1 MDQTYNNHYFF
12 AGFTLDV
19 SRRQLLSPEGQAV
32 TLSVRAFDTLLA
44 LIRSKGEVVSKAELM
59 ESVWPGLV
67 VEDNNVSQ
75 AIFSLRKALAD
86 SRSDSRIIRTVPGK
100 GYSFVAPLEKLPQE
114 PTSNSGSSE
123 TVAHSQAA
131 PAQSQ
136 NTPGEARHG
145 LFWWSWHPAL
155 GLISLL
161 LAILG
166 LASMVFVYLDRQP
179 GAAALSAEA
188 RSVQTAVE
196 EQQARPPALLRNS
209 IAVFPFSIVN
219 ARDPDSEFF
228 ALGLNDE
235 LVNQLASIRSL
246 NIIARRSTQI
256 LLEQGLSIEEIAQ
269 RIGVESVLT
278 GTVMFLNE
286 RARVSLQLLDPR
298 KGVTLWADS
307 YNTDVADIA
316 ELVAVQRDIA
326 LNAAR
331 ALEAG
336 VDKQEEIALGEL
348 PTASFAAYRYNLAA
362 RHAYYSGDFK
372 KAWDLGKQSM
382 LLDGNYYDALYNF
395 ASVNTVLL
403 GASLPGM
410 TAQDH
415 RVLAMDTANRMIK
428 LAPGRTEG
436 YALKAAIHSTNRE
449 WHAVRQEMDH
459 LERLEATLADQR
471 FLGSVL
477 LSLGDFEGAI
487 AILEANLQVEPV
499 DLYARGFL
507 MMAHEMVGNRFR
519 SRQEYALGEELSSVW
534 WGDNVNIFLA
544 MGRDESLSDVAD
556 VRGISPQLSAM
567 LHKLN
572 EGRGDELR
580 TSLHELAD
588 NGGPARPEALY
599 YSAIA
604 AQLGDH
610 ELSLA
615 LLSHAVQDVWLRIH
629 WVWLPVFDE
638 VRKLAGFRELLRESG
653 LVAYWQTYGW
663 PEMCRPEGDTFHCD
677 WTAYP

>member
-1 MDQTYNNHYFF
+1 MDDIYNNYYIF

-19 SRRQLLSPEGQAV
+19 RGRQLLSPEGQTL
-32 TLSVRAFDTLLA
+32 TLSSRAFDTLLA
-44 LIRSKGEVVSKAELM
+44 LIRSKGEVLSKEELM

-67 VEDNNVSQ
+67 VEDNNVNQ

-86 SRSDSRIIRTVPGK
+86 SRSDSRIIRTVSGK
-100 GYSFVAPLEKLPQE
+100 GYSFVAPLE
-114 PTSNSGSSE
+114 NSRSSE
-123 TVAHSQAA
+123 RPV
-131 PAQSQ
+131 PAQAVQPQAVQPPS
-136 NTPGEARHG
+136 TDEARRAMP
-145 LFWWSWHPAL
+145 WRSWHPAGALVSLLVVML
-155 GLISLL
+155 GLV
-161 LAILG
+161 
-166 LASMVFVYLDRQP
+166 SMVSVYLNRQP
-179 GAAALSAEA
+179 EAALMSAQA
-188 RSVQTAVE
+188 RSVQTSVDE
-196 EQQARPPALLRNS
+196 EQRIQPATLLHNS
-209 IAVFPFSIVN
+209 IAVFPFSILN
-219 ARDPDSEFF
+219 GRGPDSEFF

-256 LLEQGLSIEEIAQ
+256 LLEQGLSIEEIAE

-278 GTVMFLNE
+278 GTVMFSNE

-307 YNTDVADIA
+307 YDTNMADIA
-316 ELVAVQRDIA
+316 ELVAVQSDIA

-336 VDKQEEIALGEL
+336 VDKQEERALGEL

-362 RHAYYSGDFK
+362 RHAYYFGDFK
-372 KAWDLGKQSM
+372 KAWDLGKQSIG
-382 LLDGNYYDALYNF
+382 LDGNYYDALYNF

-415 RVLAMDTANRMIK
+415 RVLAMDTVNRMIQ
-428 LAPGRTEG
+428 LAPNRIEG

-449 WHAVRQEMDH
+449 WHAVRQEMDR

-477 LSLGDFEGAI
+477 LALGDLEGAI

-507 MMAHEMVGNRFR
+507 MMAHEMAGNRFR

-534 WGDNVNIFLA
+534 WGDNVNLFLA
-544 MGRDESLSDVAD
+544 MGREEPLLDVAD
-556 VRGISPQLSAM
+556 VRGISPQLVAM
-567 LHKLN
+567 LHQFN
-572 EGRGDELR
+572 EKRGDALR
-580 TSLHELAD
+580 TALQELARSD
-588 NGGPARPEALY
+588 GPARPEALY

-604 AQLGDH
+604 AQLGDN
-610 ELSLA
+610 ELALT
-615 LLSHAVQDVWLRIH
+615 LLSHAVEDVWLRIH

-638 VRKLAGFRELLRESG
+638 VRKLSGFRDLLQEAG
-653 LVAYWQTYGW
+653 LVSYWRSYGW
-663 PEMCRPEGDTFHCD
+663 PAMCQPEGETFRCD
-677 WTAYP
+677 WSAYH

>member
-1 MDQTYNNHYFF
+1 MDQIYNNQYLF
-12 AGFTLDV
+12 ADFTLDV
-19 SRRQLLSPEGQAV
+19 RGRQLLSPEGQAI
-32 TLSVRAFDTLLA
+32 TLSSRAFDTLLA
-44 LIRSKGEVVSKAELM
+44 LIRHKGEVVSKAELM

-67 VEDNNVSQ
+67 VEDNNVNQ

-100 GYSFVAPLEKLPQE
+100 GYSFVAPLEKLPEE
-114 PTSNSGSSE
+114 PTSISRPGE
-123 TVAHSQAA
+123 QAA
-131 PAQSQ
+131 PSQEPAAQP
-136 NTPGEARHG
+136 NKARRG
-145 LFWWSWHPAL
+145 LSSWSWQPVF
-155 GLISLL
+155 GLIVLSLAM
-161 LAILG
+161 LALV
-166 LASMVFVYLDRQP
+166 SMVFVYLGRQP
-179 GAAALSAEA
+179 SVAALPADTRA
-188 RSVQTAVE
+188 VQTSVD
-196 EQQARPPALLRNS
+196 EQRASPPALLRNS
-209 IAVFPFSIVN
+209 IAVLPFIVMN
-219 ARDPDSEFF
+219 AKDPDGEFF

-246 NIIARRSTQI
+246 NIIARRNTQI
-256 LLEQGLSIEEIAQ
+256 LLEQGLSIEKIAE

-307 YNTDVADIA
+307 YNFNMADLA
-316 ELVAVQRDIA
+316 ELVAVQSDIA

-336 VDKQEEIALGEL
+336 VDKQEERALGEL

-372 KAWDLGKQSM
+372 KAWHLGKQS
-382 LLDGNYYDALYNF
+382 LGLDGNYYDALYNF

-410 TAQDH
+410 TSQDH
-415 RVLAMDTANRMIK
+415 RVLAMDTVQRMIQ
-428 LAPGRTEG
+428 LAPDRTEG

-449 WHAVRQEMDH
+449 WHAVRQEMDQ

-477 LSLGDFEGAI
+477 LALGDLEGAI

-507 MMAHEMVGNRFR
+507 MMAHEMAGNRFR
-519 SRQEYALGEELSSVW
+519 SRQEYVLGDELSSVW
-534 WGDNVNIFLA
+534 WGDNVNLFLA
-544 MGRDESLSDVAD
+544 MGREEPLVDVAD
-556 VRGISPQLSAM
+556 VRGISPQLVAM
-567 LHKLN
+567 LHQFN
-572 EGRGDELR
+572 EQSGDELI
-580 TSLHELAD
+580 TALQELARS
-588 NGGPARPEALY
+588 GGPARPEALY

-604 AQLGDH
+604 AQLGDN
-610 ELSLA
+610 ELALT
-615 LLSHAVQDVWLRIH
+615 LLSHAVEDVWLRIH

-638 VRKLAGFRELLRESG
+638 VRKLSGFKDLLQEAG
-653 LVAYWQTYGW
+653 LVSYWRSYGW
-663 PEMCRPEGDTFHCD
+663 PVMCQPEGETFRCD
-677 WTAYP
+677 WSAYH